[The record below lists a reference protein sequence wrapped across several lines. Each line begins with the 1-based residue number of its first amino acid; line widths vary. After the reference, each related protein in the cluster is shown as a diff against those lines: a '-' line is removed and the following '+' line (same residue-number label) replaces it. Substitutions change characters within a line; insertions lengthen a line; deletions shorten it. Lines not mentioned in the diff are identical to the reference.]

1 MGREKEIGVDLT
13 GGYGRVGLRTVC
25 AISVCLSLV
34 LFGSVATALS
44 VAQQTRPAP
53 SAAPGPGS
61 PAIIGPSNPAPTV
74 RSFSHAV
81 ATKAPSQSAIGSV
94 YRHIDPVIHGGP
106 ASLAAPFSM
115 SAAGSPLAFSSPME
129 CHDDRYGQ
137 VPCTPPLRYHGGPV
151 QHHPLIV
158 LIFWGPKWYQDHN
171 GIIAAELALFRALG
185 NQNPANLAHYSMGIL
200 AQDCDSGGC
209 PASNVSLFQN
219 QAFIDNTAPPYIDSN
234 GDAAVNEINSFDSQ
248 FNFTPTADTQYILLP
263 QTGSQIQGQ
272 HFCAYHNSSQPFFGA
287 NKEWSII
294 PYLAD
299 SAYSG
304 GCVLPTSAGGSA
316 DVAYAMERVTTH
328 EFAETVTNGFGNAW
342 HTNEPGGYGGQEI
355 GDLCNEIPD
364 ENQILP
370 DTNLWVQYEWD
381 NVTQGGGPGLSN
393 CVRSI
398 DPDAPPGVSATGGS
412 NAATVSWSPASSD
425 NGQPITGYGVTAY
438 TASGQNAGTHW
449 LSGSTLSTTFSHL
462 SGGSDHFVVWAAN
475 VFGSGPYATSGTVTL
490 GGLSVQPMT
499 TGLTATALANTLAG
513 TGVSASHA
521 TYSGARVAAGLFSG
535 GQSTLDVDSGVVLS
549 SGTAAAVVGPAQA
562 TAISTANGMPGD
574 PQLGALVGFPT
585 FDAAALAFDV
595 VPANNTLSMT
605 YVFGSSEY
613 DFYAGSQY
621 NDVMAVFVDGRNCAL
636 LPGGVPVSVNGV
648 NLARNAGY
656 FRNNDPSYGAG
667 SINTAL
673 HGLTTVL
680 RCVSPVTPGQT
691 HHVKIVVSDASD
703 EVLDSDVFVLS
714 HSVSSP

>member
-1 MGREKEIGVDLT
+1 MGWEKGIGMDLP
-13 GGYGRVGLRTVC
+13 GGCGRVGLRTVFVF

-34 LFGSVATALS
+34 LLGSVATALS
-44 VAQQTRPAP
+44 VARQTRPAP
-53 SAAPGPGS
+53 SAAPAPGP
-61 PAIIGPSNPAPTV
+61 PAVVGPSNPAPTV
-74 RSFSHAV
+74 QSFSHPV
-81 ATKAPSQSAIGSV
+81 ATRALSQGEMGSR
-94 YRHIDPVIHGGP
+94 YHHIDPLPPGGT
-106 ASLAAPFSM
+106 FSPTLTQ
-115 SAAGSPLAFSSPME
+115 SPLAFSSPIN
-129 CHDDRYGQ
+129 CFNSQGQ
-137 VPCTPPLRYHGGPV
+137 ACTPPLKYHGGPI
-151 QHHPLIV
+151 QHHPLII

-185 NQNPANLAHYSMGIL
+185 NQNPTNLAHYSMGIL
-200 AQDCDSGGC
+200 AQDCDSKGC
-209 PASNVSLFQN
+209 PASDVSLYQN
-219 QAFIDNTAPPYIDSN
+219 QGFIDNTAPPYIDSGGN
-234 GDAAVNEINSFDSQ
+234 AAVNEINAFDSQ
-248 FNFTPTADTQYILLP
+248 FKFTPTADTQYILLP
-263 QTGSQIQGQ
+263 QDGTKIQGNN
-272 HFCAYHNSSQPFFGA
+272 FCAYHDSSQPLFGP

-294 PYLAD
+294 PYLATWI
-299 SAYSG
+299 G
-304 GCVLPTSAGGSA
+304 GQCVIGSA
-316 DVAYAMERVTTH
+316 SNPTDADYAMERVTTH
-328 EFAETVTNGFGNAW
+328 EFAETVTDGFGNAW
-342 HTNEPGGYGGQEI
+342 YTIDGHTGEI
-355 GDLCNEIPD
+355 GDLCNFIPD
-364 ENQILP
+364 PNQILP

-381 NVTQGGGPGLSN
+381 NVTRGGGPGLSN

-412 NAATVSWSPASSD
+412 NGATVSWSPASSD

-438 TASGQNAGTHW
+438 TATGQNAGTHW
-449 LSGSTLSTTFSHL
+449 LSGSTLSTTFTHL

-475 VFGSGPYATSGTVTL
+475 VFGSGPYATSATVTL

-513 TGVSASHA
+513 AGVSASHA

-535 GQSTLDVDSGVVLS
+535 GQSILGVASGVVLS
-549 SGTAAAVVGPAQA
+549 SGTAAAVVGPAQVA
-562 TAISTANGMPGD
+562 AISTANGMPGD

-595 VPANNTLSMT
+595 VPANDTLSMT

-613 DFYAGSQY
+613 DYYAGSQY

-703 EVLDSDVFVLS
+703 EVLDSDVFALS